1 MDEIKHIPVVE
12 LRTSKLPIEL
22 WERIHREIQESK
34 QKEEEQ
40 RCKCS

>member
-1 MDEIKHIPVVE
+1 MGDTKQIPIVE
-12 LRTSKLPIEL
+12 LRTSKIPIEL